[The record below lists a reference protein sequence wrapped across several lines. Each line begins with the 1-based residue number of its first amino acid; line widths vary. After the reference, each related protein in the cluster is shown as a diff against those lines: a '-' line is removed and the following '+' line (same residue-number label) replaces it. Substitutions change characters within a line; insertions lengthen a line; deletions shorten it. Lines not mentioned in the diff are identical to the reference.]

1 LNIYKQLTDK
11 DLKLEYITFGNG
23 KETLIC
29 FHGFGQEAQGFSAF
43 ETTLG
48 KQYTIH
54 SVNLFYHGNSVF
66 PDTRLENK
74 PVEPNELKSIFE
86 ILRIKE
92 EFISFSLAGYSLGGK
107 VALTLSGLYPK
118 QTKKLF
124 LIAPDGIK
132 ANLWYHFASQTLI
145 GQKLNKASIKNEWV
159 FRSFMKLSSHLGF
172 ASNRQQRF
180 TNSQMKS
187 TEQRS
192 KVYKIWM
199 AHRKL
204 SPDLKELITLI
215 NKNQIQ
221 VKVYVGKFDKIIP
234 LLPIEKFINSISKG
248 TLTYLNTGHEIN
260 LDLIGREIM
269 ISG

>member
-1 LNIYKQLTDK
+1 MQTINLKSVANLCGHFLSSKTHHYH
-11 DLKLEYITFGNG
+11 KLEYITFGNG

-29 FHGFGQEAQGFSAF
+29 FHGFGQEAQGFLAF

-107 VALTLSGLYPK
+107 VALTLSGLYPM

-187 TEQRS
+187 TEQYNPWWVTKYRPCKS
-192 KVYKIWM
+192 MQSFHWNFSV
-199 AHRKL
+199 
-204 SPDLKELITLI
+204 
-215 NKNQIQ
+215 
-221 VKVYVGKFDKIIP
+221 
-234 LLPIEKFINSISKG
+234 
-248 TLTYLNTGHEIN
+248 
-260 LDLIGREIM
+260 
-269 ISG
+269 